1 MKLIDTD
8 KLIEELTVDPVECPG
23 CPEPE
28 WLGELIQILE
38 EEPSVGC
45 DSGGVYECFHCGARS
60 VIWDCDF
67 TFEDYGYDGE
77 GLIQECHCENCGASI
92 TYMIPYGDPEEE

>member
-1 MKLIDTD
+1 MKLIDAD
-8 KLIEELTVDPVECPG
+8 KLIEELSVDPVECPG

-28 WLGELIQILE
+28 WLEEFVRILE
-38 EEPSVGC
+38 NATPVGS

-67 TFEDYGYDGE
+67 SYDDYGY
-77 GLIQECHCENCGASI
+77 
-92 TYMIPYGDPEEE
+92 